1 MFDSLTQR
9 FEIIFRKLR
18 GHGRL
23 TEENIGE
30 ALREVRLALLEAD
43 VHFKVVK
50 DFLEEVKKEAIG
62 KGVLE
67 SLSPGQQVIK
77 VVYNRLVSLLG
88 EREGKLQFG
97 PSPPSILMLVGLQG
111 SGKTTSAGKLALYLR
126 KQAKKESLLVAA
138 DVYRPAAIEQLKI
151 LGRQLD
157 FPVFA
162 GDGDPL
168 NIVQEAL
175 SFARSED
182 FDVLI
187 LDTAGRLHIDQEMME
202 ELKQIKTLSK
212 PVEILMVAD
221 AMTGQD
227 AVKSASS
234 FDAELD
240 LSGII
245 LTKLDGDAKGGA
257 ALSIRAITGKPI
269 KFVGMGEKLDA
280 LEVFFPD
287 RMASRIL
294 GMGDILTLVEKAE
307 EAFDRKNSVEL
318 QKKLRSDSFTLEDFK
333 NQLQSLK
340 SMGPLD
346 QLVKMIPGLSRMA
359 PLGELESDNSEIKQ
373 MEAII
378 NSMTPQERRHTE
390 IIDGSR
396 RRRIAQGSG
405 TTVMEVNKLLKSF
418 AQMQKALHQFS
429 KGGKRLGGFR
439 LPMPF

>member
-1 MFDSLTQR
+1 MFDSLTQK
-9 FEIIFRKLR
+9 FDVIFRKLR

-62 KGVLE
+62 KEVLE

-88 EREGKLQFG
+88 DRESKLEFG
-97 PSPPSILMLVGLQG
+97 SSPPSILMLVGLQG

-126 KQAKKESLLVAA
+126 KQAKKQSLLVAA

-151 LGRQLD
+151 LGRQLN
-157 FPVFA
+157 FPVFE
-162 GDGDPL
+162 GKGDPS

-175 SFARSED
+175 SFSRSEG
-182 FDVLI
+182 FGAVI
-187 LDTAGRLHIDQEMME
+187 LDTAGRLHIDPEMMD
-202 ELKQIKTLSK
+202 ELKQIKALTG
-212 PVEILMVAD
+212 PTEILMVAD

-269 KFVGMGEKLDA
+269 KFVGVGEKLEA

-294 GMGDILTLVEKAE
+294 GMGDVLTLVEKAE
-307 EAFDRKNSVEL
+307 EVFDHKKSAEL
-318 QKKLRSDSFTLEDFK
+318 EKKLRSDSFTLEDFRD
-333 NQLQSLK
+333 QLQSLK

-359 PLGELESDNSEIKQ
+359 HLGELESDHSEIKQ

-378 NSMTPQERRHTE
+378 NSMTPEERRHID

-396 RRRIAQGSG
+396 RRRIAEGSG
-405 TTVMEVNKLLKSF
+405 TTVTEVNKLLKSF
-418 AQMQKALHQFS
+418 AQMQKALRQWS

-439 LPMPF
+439 PPMPF

>member
-1 MFDSLTQR
+1 MFDTLTQR

-50 DFLEEVKKEAIG
+50 DFLEEVKKEAVG
-62 KGVLE
+62 REVLE

-88 EREGKLQFG
+88 ERESKLQFG
-97 PSPPSILMLVGLQG
+97 SSPPSILMLVGLQG

-162 GDGDPL
+162 GDKDPA
-168 NIVQEAL
+168 NIVKEAL
-175 SFARSED
+175 SFGRSED

-187 LDTAGRLHIDQEMME
+187 LDTAGRLHMDQEMME
-202 ELKQIKTLSK
+202 ELKQLKVLAK
-212 PVEILMVAD
+212 PTEILMVAD

-269 KFVGMGEKLDA
+269 KFAGIGEKLDA

-307 EAFDRKNSVEL
+307 EAFDRKKSVEL
-318 QKKLRSDSFTLEDFK
+318 QEKLRSDSFTLEDFK
-333 NQLQSLK
+333 DQLQSLK

-346 QLVKMIPGLSRMA
+346 QLAKMIPGLSRMA
-359 PLGELESDNSEIKQ
+359 PLGELESGNSEIKQ

-378 NSMTPQERRHTE
+378 NSMTPQERRHIE

-396 RRRIAQGSG
+396 RRRIARGSG
-405 TTVMEVNKLLKSF
+405 TTVAEINKLLKGFS
-418 AQMQKALHQFS
+418 QMQKALRQFS
-429 KGGKRLGGFR
+429 KAGKRLGGFR

>member
-1 MFDSLTQR
+1 MFDSLTQK
-9 FEIIFRKLR
+9 FEIIFRRLR

-23 TEENIGE
+23 SEENIGE
-30 ALREVRLALLEAD
+30 ALREVRFALLEAD
-43 VHFKVVK
+43 VHFRVVK
-50 DFLEEVKKEAIG
+50 EFLEEVKKEAVG
-62 KGVLE
+62 KEVLE

-88 EREGKLQFG
+88 ERESKLQLG
-97 PSPPSILMLVGLQG
+97 SSPPSVLMLVGLQG
-111 SGKTTSAGKLALYLR
+111 SGKTTSAGKLALHLR
-126 KQAKKESLLVAA
+126 KQGKKESLLVAA
-138 DVYRPAAIEQLKI
+138 DVYRPAAREQLKI
-151 LGRQLD
+151 LGKQLD
-157 FPVFA
+157 FPVFE
-162 GDGDPL
+162 GDGNPA
-168 NIVQEAL
+168 NIVEGAL
-175 SFARSED
+175 SFARSEG
-182 FDVLI
+182 FDAVI

-202 ELKQIKTLSK
+202 ELRQLKALAR
-212 PVEILMVAD
+212 PAEILMVAD

-227 AVKSASS
+227 AVRSASS

-257 ALSIRAITGKPI
+257 ALSIRAMTGKPI
-269 KFVGMGEKLDA
+269 KFVGVGEKLDA

-294 GMGDILTLVEKAE
+294 GMGDIISLVEKAE
-307 EAFDRKNSVEL
+307 EAFDRKKSLDL

-333 NQLQSLK
+333 EQLQSLK

-359 PLGELESDNSEIKQ
+359 PAEALESDHSEIKQ

-378 NSMTPQERRHTE
+378 DSMTVEERRHIE

-396 RRRIAQGSG
+396 RRRIARGSG
-405 TTVMEVNKLLKSF
+405 TTVTEINKLLKSF
-418 AQMQKALHQFS
+418 VQMQKALRQWS
-429 KGGKRLGGFR
+429 KGGKKLGGFR